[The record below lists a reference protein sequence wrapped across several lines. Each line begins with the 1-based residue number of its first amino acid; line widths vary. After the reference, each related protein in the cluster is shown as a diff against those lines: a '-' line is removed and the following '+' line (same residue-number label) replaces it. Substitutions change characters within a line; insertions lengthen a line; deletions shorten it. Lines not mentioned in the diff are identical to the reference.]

1 MFPAGAQG
9 GGSVPRRRLLEHML
23 IERPGTMMN
32 TVAAQILAA
41 LMALCAALSAALGSP
56 APEPPVPPADKP
68 VESAADRAPAGAEN
82 DTHGQGDAS
91 QAARYYEAG
100 SLPLFQT
107 AFSQL
112 DEEAQG
118 QWLDR
123 IYEDGRILFW
133 GAAVNLL
140 DEDCALVQRCA
151 EKTYADGN
159 IVYFSTLAAHMS
171 GDALE
176 LWLDRALEDGSWA
189 FQSTLYDALGRG
201 CEYDELEEKREQ
213 AWAETQ
219 AAEYGA
225 VGVTVDGKDYYY
237 QGQLVN
243 IFLDIRPNRSFY
255 TLNLNPKGSVNVKI
269 IRDPDS
275 SITGAAYMTEAEVAA
290 LLEDMGGAGAG

>member
-82 DTHGQGDAS
+82 GTHGQGDAS

-123 IYEDGRILFW
+123 
-133 GAAVNLL
+133 
-140 DEDCALVQRCA
+140 
-151 EKTYADGN
+151 
-159 IVYFSTLAAHMS
+159 S
-171 GDALE
+171 
-176 LWLDRALEDGSWA
+176 LEDGSWA